1 MTKTA
6 KFLLFFSVLVLLT
19 LGTLLV
25 APFIGMTKVTV
36 AMLVDPSYEG
46 IEKDIFWRIRIPRTL
61 VSFVAGCGLAL
72 SGMAF
77 QAMFRNPLATPFT
90 LGVSAGASLGA
101 AMYVRLG
108 IIFSVA
114 GASGISIFAFM
125 GALLSVALLYGL
137 TTVSRNFSTATML
150 LAGVAISFFFSSV
163 ILFTQYISD
172 HTQSYRIVRWLM
184 GGFEVSGFD
193 SLFNML
199 PFVVTGG
206 AILLYMTKE
215 LNLITTGDEIAISR
229 GVDIKKVKNVI
240 FFATSMMVGGVVAI
254 SGPIGFVG
262 MMSPHICRLII
273 GPNHQHLT
281 PATLLFGGVFLTVCD
296 TIARSVIAP
305 AEIPVGVVTALIGG
319 PFFVWLL
326 LSGVLN
332 KGIFYDS

>member
-1 MTKTA
+1 MIKA
-6 KFLLFFSVLVLLT
+6 DKLKFFFLT
-19 LGTLLV
+19 LIALSIGTLAL
-25 APFIGMTKVTV
+25 APFIGMTKVTL
-36 AMLVDPSYEG
+36 AMLTDAAHTG
-46 IEKDIFWRIRIPRTL
+46 IEKDIFWRIRAPRTL
-61 VSFVAGCGLAL
+61 VSFIAGCGLAL

-101 AMYVRLG
+101 AIYVRLG
-108 IIFSVA
+108 MVFTIA

-125 GALLSVALLYGL
+125 GALLSIALLYGL
-137 TTVSRNFSTATML
+137 TTMSRNFSTATML

-172 HTQSYRIVRWLM
+172 FTQSYRIVRWLM

-193 SLFNML
+193 SFFNMF
-199 PFVVTGG
+199 PFVMTGG
-206 AILLYMTKE
+206 AILIYMTRE
-215 LNLITTGDEIAISR
+215 LNLITTGDEIATSR
-229 GVDIKKVKNVI
+229 GVDVVRSKNIV

-273 GPNHQHLT
+273 GPNHRFLT
-281 PATLLFGGVFLTVCD
+281 PATFLFGGSFLTICD
-296 TIARSVIAP
+296 TIARTIIAP